1 MYQIFIKVSIDSHKN
16 DFFLN
21 KMIMSVVVQTQI
33 AVKKLIP
40 IFLFAFIA
48 LSIFSSGK
56 VMAQGNLLI
65 TPRRVVFEGK
75 KRIQE
80 LNLANTGKDTATYNI
95 SYKQIR
101 MTENGQFKEI
111 TQPDPGQNFASDYLR
126 FFPRRVTLAPNEAQ
140 LVKMQLIKTNLLQ
153 DGEYRS
159 HIYFRGVPK
168 EKPLGEHEDGSETKF
183 LSVSLTPV
191 FGITIPVIICRGES
205 TAQVSVS
212 DLELVKGE
220 GQAFKLKLKFYRTGN
235 MSVYGDIR
243 VDYISPEGKLT
254 QVGLVKGLAV
264 YSPTASRTFRMKL
277 DQKTGVDYTKG
288 KLHVV
293 YSRQKADKGSML
305 CEAEL
310 DLH

>member
-1 MYQIFIKVSIDSHKN
+1 
-16 DFFLN
+16 
-21 KMIMSVVVQTQI
+21 MSAVVQTPI

-40 IFLFAFIA
+40 ISLFVLIV
-48 LSIFSSGK
+48 LSLFSSGE

-101 MTENGQFKEI
+101 MTENGQFEEI

-140 LVKMQLIKTNLLQ
+140 LVKMQLVKTSQLTT
-153 DGEYRS
+153 GEYRS
-159 HIYFRGVPK
+159 HVYFRSVPK
-168 EKPLGEHEDGSETKF
+168 EKPLGEKEDQNQATG
-183 LSVSLTPV
+183 LSVSLKPV
-191 FGITIPVIICRGES
+191 FGITIPVIIRRGES

-212 DLELVKGE
+212 DLKFERNEALITSL
-220 GQAFKLKLKFYRTGN
+220 KLKLNRTGN
-235 MSVYGDIR
+235 ISVYGDIR
-243 VDYISPEGKLT
+243 VDYISPEGKFI

-264 YSPTASRTFRMKL
+264 YSPTLSRTFRMKL
-277 DQKTGVDYTKG
+277 DQKPGVDYTTG
-288 KLHVV
+288 KLHLV
-293 YSRQKADKGSML
+293 YSKQKTDKGGIL

-310 DLH
+310 NLH

>member
-1 MYQIFIKVSIDSHKN
+1 
-16 DFFLN
+16 
-21 KMIMSVVVQTQI
+21 
-33 AVKKLIP
+33 
-40 IFLFAFIA
+40 
-48 LSIFSSGK
+48 
-56 VMAQGNLLI
+56 MAQGNLLI

-75 KRIQE
+75 KRMQE

-95 SYKQIR
+95 SFKQIR
-101 MTENGQFKEI
+101 MTEDGQFVEI

-140 LVKMQLIKTNLLQ
+140 LVKMQVVKSNLLQ
-153 DGEYRS
+153 TGEYRS
-159 HIYFRGVPK
+159 HIYFRGLPQ
-168 EKPLGEHEDGSETKF
+168 EKPLGEKEDRSDATG

-191 FGITIPVIICRGES
+191 FGITIPVIIRRGES

-212 DLELVKGE
+212 DLKLERDETLITS
-220 GQAFKLKLKFYRTGN
+220 LKLRLNRTGN

-243 VDYISPEGKLT
+243 VNHVSPEGKRS

-264 YSPTASRTFRMKL
+264 YMPTASRTFSIKL
-277 DQKTGVDYTKG
+277 ENPAGVDYKMG

-293 YSRQKADKGSML
+293 YSKQKADKGEML

-310 DLH
+310 NLH

>member
-1 MYQIFIKVSIDSHKN
+1 
-16 DFFLN
+16 
-21 KMIMSVVVQTQI
+21 MSAVVQTSI

-40 IFLFAFIA
+40 ISLFVFIV
-48 LSIFSSGK
+48 LSLFSSGE

-101 MTENGQFKEI
+101 MNENGQFEEI

-140 LVKMQLIKTNLLQ
+140 LVKMQLVKTSQLAT
-153 DGEYRS
+153 GEYRS
-159 HIYFRGVPK
+159 HVYFRSVPK
-168 EKPLGEHEDGSETKF
+168 EKPLGEKEDQNQATG
-183 LSVSLTPV
+183 LSVSLKPV
-191 FGITIPVIICRGES
+191 FGITIPVIIRRGES

-212 DLELVKGE
+212 DLKFERNEALITSL
-220 GQAFKLKLKFYRTGN
+220 KLKLNRTGN
-235 MSVYGDIR
+235 ISVYGDIR
-243 VDYISPEGKLT
+243 VDYISPEGKFI

-264 YSPTASRTFRMKL
+264 YSPTLSRTFRMKL
-277 DQKTGVDYTKG
+277 DQKPGVDYTTG
-288 KLHVV
+288 KLHLV
-293 YSRQKADKGSML
+293 YSKQKADKGGIL

-310 DLH
+310 NLH